1 MQIFVNTPLVHDG
14 WNSKTVTLNV
24 EKEDTINN
32 VKTKLFKKTGI
43 PKYHQR
49 LVFCGKTLRE
59 ETTVL
64 DNNIEIES
72 SINLMLRNLY

>member
-1 MQIFVNTPLVHDG
+1 MQIFVKTPLVQDG

-24 EKEDTINN
+24 EKEDTIDN

-43 PKYHQR
+43 PKHHQR

-64 DNNIEIES
+64 DNNIETDS
-72 SINLMLRNLY
+72 SVHLMLRNLY